1 MYSELLKLFDVREVA
16 NLVHDALGSLPTV
29 MHGDESLQAVK
40 LQSIGK
46 TVESHLY
53 TNPGKATLG
62 CLQMRSSDCALYL
75 GQQVLK
81 GIVFNFS
88 KQAEALT
95 ICLVIEINHL
105 LKVIFKIY

>member
-53 TNPGKATLG
+53 TNPGKVAMG
-62 CLQMRSSDCALYL
+62 CLQYKSAGIEGNHAPHNSAS
-75 GQQVLK
+75 QVTVL
-81 GIVFNFS
+81 
-88 KQAEALT
+88 
-95 ICLVIEINHL
+95 
-105 LKVIFKIY
+105 